1 MSQQPLQRKTAIF
14 FVSIFFMMIILNSF
28 SSYAA
33 DQNENAPATISA
45 EEFLKTPAAELFQ
58 AGEYEQALDALE
70 PLLQKYPQDA
80 LLIRYKA
87 MALDRLGRSEEAIKL
102 FENLLKD
109 SPDHIPSRYFLGQA
123 YERIG
128 NTEAAAHQWQT
139 VAEQGKETPYG
150 QWAEESMKRIGSVA
164 KPEKKAAKRFR
175 AGLRYG
181 YEYDSNVIL
190 KPEDKRLSGSGDQ
203 NAGRH
208 TLDAIFRY
216 QAFSKRDVAV
226 DLFYSAGQTLHDDSL
241 NEFNFT
247 SQEFGTDIRKRL
259 KLMAKEVTLGTK
271 YEFLAGFL
279 DGDLFSIRNRVTF
292 SADSRL
298 TRRTRSILFAR
309 LTPANYGPDGS
320 NPPQT
325 SRDGLYTDYGITQY
339 FYSSDFKRYLYVR
352 EEYNRADVRGGNFE
366 LRGQTTR
373 AGIYSPLFWKT
384 DFDFSAGF
392 EFNKYP
398 RFSSLS
404 SLDTARRR
412 DMNWD
417 LYAALT
423 HHLNPSLGV
432 RGFYRFINAE
442 NRNGFFEYDRHIGG
456 VQVIFSY

>member
-1 MSQQPLQRKTAIF
+1 MSQQPLQRKMTIF
-14 FVSIFFMMIILNSF
+14 FASIFFMMIILSPF
-28 SSYAA
+28 FSYAA
-33 DQNENAPATISA
+33 DRNENTSAAISA

-87 MALDRLGRSEEAIKL
+87 MTLDRLGRSEEAIKL
-102 FENLLKD
+102 FQNLLKNN
-109 SPDHIPSRYFLGQA
+109 PEHIPSRYFLGQA
-123 YERIG
+123 YERTG
-128 NTEAAAHQWQT
+128 NTEAAAREWKT

-150 QWAEESMKRIGSVA
+150 KWAEESLKRIGTAA
-164 KPEKKAAKRFR
+164 KPEKKEAKRLHVS
-175 AGLRYG
+175 ARYG

-190 KPEDKRLSGSGDQ
+190 KPEDRQLAGGGDK

-208 TLDAIFRY
+208 TLDAIVRY
-216 QAFSKRDVAV
+216 RAFSTRDIAV
-226 DLFYSAGQTLHDDSL
+226 DLFYAVGQTLHDDSL
-241 NEFNFT
+241 DEFNFT
-247 SQEFGTDIRKRL
+247 SQEFGTELRKRL
-259 KLMAKEVTLGTK
+259 KLLGKEVTLGTK

-279 DGDLFSIRNRVTF
+279 NGDLFSIRNRFTF

-298 TRRTRSILFAR
+298 TRQTRTVLYAR

-325 SRDGLYTDYGITQY
+325 SRDGIYTDYGITQY
-339 FYSSDFKRYLYVR
+339 WYTSDFKRYIYMR

-373 AGIYSPLFWKT
+373 AGLYTPLFWNT
-384 DFDFSAGF
+384 DLDFSAGF

-398 RFSSLS
+398 RFTSLS
-404 SLDTARRR
+404 ALDTDRRR
-412 DMNWD
+412 DLNWD
-417 LYAALT
+417 LYVSLT
-423 HHLNPSLGV
+423 HYLTPQLGL
-432 RGFYRFINAE
+432 RGFYRYINAD

-456 VQVIFSY
+456 VQVIYNY